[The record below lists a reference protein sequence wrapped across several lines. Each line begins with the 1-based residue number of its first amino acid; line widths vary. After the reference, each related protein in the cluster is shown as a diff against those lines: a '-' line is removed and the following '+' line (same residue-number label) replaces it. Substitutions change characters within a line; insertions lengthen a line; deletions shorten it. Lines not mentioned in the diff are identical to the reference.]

1 MASVNPW
8 HLCFLY
14 MRKIVFILFLLP
26 VLAKAQFNIHEL
38 GRKQIYFGIT
48 LGANVSDY
56 KIIKKPYVPEN
67 DSIKSFSSKIG
78 PGFNLGIISNWQFH
92 RNFDLR
98 FIPTLSFAERKIEY
112 AVRQKRQSVVM
123 IPQSVSSIY
132 LDFPLLLRFKSEPIK
147 DFRLYALA
155 GIRFDVDLASNSS
168 VRDKLLLK
176 VKKYDIAAEYGVGI
190 MIYFPYFIMSPEFK
204 MSHGIIDI
212 NSPTNNY
219 MYSRVIDKLYSR
231 TFTFSLHLEG

>member
-1 MASVNPW
+1 
-8 HLCFLY
+8 

-78 PGFNLGIISNWQFH
+78 TGFNLGIISNWQFH

>member
-1 MASVNPW
+1 MASTNIR

-14 MRKIVFILFLLP
+14 MRKIIVILLLLP
-26 VLAKAQFNIHEL
+26 FMVKAQFNIHEL

-48 LGANVSDY
+48 LGANAADY
-56 KIIKKPYVPEN
+56 KIIKKPYLPEN
-67 DSIKSFSSKIG
+67 DSIKSFYPKLG
-78 PGFNLGIISNWQFH
+78 AGFNLGIISNWQFH

-98 FIPTLSFAERKIEY
+98 FIPTLSFSDRSIEY
-112 AVRQKRQSVVM
+112 VTKRKVQSVVK
-123 IPQSVSSIY
+123 QTVKSIY

-176 VKKYDIAAEYGVGI
+176 VKKYDIAAEYGVGV

-204 MSHGIIDI
+204 MSHGVIDI

>member
-1 MASVNPW
+1 
-8 HLCFLY
+8 L
-14 MRKIVFILFLLP
+14 LLP

-48 LGANVSDY
+48 LGANAADY
-56 KIIKKPYVPEN
+56 KIIKKPYLKEN
-67 DSIKSFSSKIG
+67 DSIKSFSPKFG
-78 PGFNLGIISNWQFH
+78 AGFNLGIISNWQFH

-98 FIPTLSFAERKIEY
+98 FIPTLSFSDKSIEY
-112 AVRQKRQSVVM
+112 VTKNKVQSVVKQT
-123 IPQSVSSIY
+123 IQSIY

-204 MSHGIIDI
+204 MSHGVIDI

>member
-1 MASVNPW
+1 
-8 HLCFLY
+8 
-14 MRKIVFILFLLP
+14 MRKIIFILFLMP

-48 LGANVSDY
+48 LGANVADY

-67 DSIKSFSSKIG
+67 DSIKSFSSKVG
-78 PGFNLGIISNWQFH
+78 AGFNLGIISNWQFH

-112 AVRQKRQSVVM
+112 AVKQKRQSVVM
-123 IPQSVSSIY
+123 IPQNIPSIY

-155 GIRFDVDLASNSS
+155 GIRFDVDLASNSNN
-168 VRDKLLLK
+168 RDKLLLK

-212 NSPTNNY
+212 NSPTKNY

>member
-1 MASVNPW
+1 
-8 HLCFLY
+8 
-14 MRKIVFILFLLP
+14 MRKIIFILFLMP

-67 DSIKSFSSKIG
+67 DSIKSFSSKVG
-78 PGFNLGIISNWQFH
+78 AGFNLGIISNWQFH

-98 FIPTLSFAERKIEY
+98 FIPSLSFAERKIEY
-112 AVRQKRQSVVM
+112 AVKQKRQSVVM

-212 NSPTNNY
+212 NAPTNNY